1 VALQY
6 NFGDWED
13 RLGSFGW
20 ASGFGLIA
28 NYTYQNEDNNS
39 GFENVGGNR
48 NNVAFAAQGFPNAT
62 REAVTLLDLSNHAY
76 NLTGYYEKYGLSAR
90 LRYTWRDAFAT
101 DDLPGT
107 GNTFTPFGFRGVQ
120 ESRGQ
125 LNGSI
130 AYEVIDGLTLQ
141 VEGINLTESSS
152 DVFCLSD
159 GGLLCYQGITDRRI
173 VFGGSYT
180 F

>member
-1 VALQY
+1 L
-6 NFGDWED
+6 N
-13 RLGSFGW
+13 
-20 ASGFGLIA
+20 
-28 NYTYQNEDNNS
+28 
-39 GFENVGGNR
+39 
-48 NNVAFAAQGFPNAT
+48 
-62 REAVTLLDLSNHAY
+62 LSNNAY

-107 GNTFTPFGFRGVQ
+107 GNVFTPFGFRGVQ

-125 LNGSI
+125 LNGSL

-152 DVFCLSD
+152 DVFCISD
-159 GGLLCYQGITDRRI
+159 GGLLCYQGITDRRV
-173 VFGGSYT
+173 VFGASYT